1 MSKHDHISKL
11 IPFGKLVILKSLL
24 HKEHFLPLSISKV
37 KLFTALPKSRTFY
50 YSDIEGLLC
59 LGIDISCNNYKLM
72 IYDMNEFT
80 IQLDVDLSDKF
91 KMNYTNL
98 KNNFHCLEISNGFFG
113 FLFEEGYEYCRA
125 LYSMINKLNETTLQA
140 AINQYNETSKLID
153 YSDTT
158 PFIEQIKEDL
168 LKELSSSSTTTTNN
182 NSNYGSYGQSDI
194 KLNTTSL
201 DFFDKH
207 FEYDDNNKQFL
218 FCGKKEDAEMLYG
231 NFNINKDEVNVCD
244 SDNFHIGNNRHY
256 VDVLVKHFIYDI
268 KMIPI
273 ILELK
278 FEHLEGIKKLKET
291 ENAGNNAVSTV
302 SEKGKSPQRRF
313 TSMGSERS
321 SLKRNST
328 AFMFDNLGNKNEDDG
343 DEGLYVERKLEPIVV
358 KIDEQVGEES
368 DNENVNEEVD
378 GEDNKR
384 EGNDVEERNVDENRD
399 DDMYSYQV
407 KQNEEVINEAV
418 QEEEEEENTQ
428 QHEVYQSQQEVE
440 LSYQQE
446 YQQEYQP
453 QQQEYI
459 YQQGEQEQ
467 QQKGEVQQQVQ
478 EQEQQQPQQEQEQQ
492 PQQEQEPQ
500 PKVQRPPNPFGF
512 GQRDELMKIF
522 LRKGILKETETQNN
536 NTSQQPQAI
545 PTQPIINNNVNN
557 NNDNNNQQQQP
568 QQSLHPQLQ
577 PQPFQNKP
585 QQLPQNKP
593 QLPLNKPQQPPQS
606 QPQPSQ
612 SKPQPSNQQPNQI
625 QRKRENVMVQ
635 KEPPSKTKSPEKSV
649 PLVLQEDQ
657 KSNLVVIQKRKP
669 TKRSFVDNT
678 HTQQLER
685 QRLRAT
691 IIDTKPIAEEDEAK
705 VESSSSSTQPPKQEE
720 EQKQHSYQPP
730 PQMMMMGG
738 ASNMFAELRGKIGM
752 NRPGGGFD
760 FSKFAN
766 KEKPAEKKEFKKE
779 ELLRPSGTKFDFSKF
794 DKKETKTEKK
804 EDFVDFRK
812 LLKKRPEP
820 NEQK

>member
-98 KNNFHCLEISNGFFG
+98 KANFHCLEISNGFFG

-125 LYSMINKLNETTLQA
+125 LHSMINKLNETTLQA

-153 YSDTT
+153 NSDTT
-158 PFIEQIKEDL
+158 PYIEQIKEDL
-168 LKELSSSSTTTTNN
+168 LKELSSSTTTTNN
-182 NSNYGSYGQSDI
+182 NNNYNSYGQSDI
-194 KLNTTSL
+194 QLNTTSL

-231 NFNINKDEVNVCD
+231 NFNIKKDEVDICD

-291 ENAGNNAVSTV
+291 ENAGINAVSTV
-302 SEKGKSPQRRF
+302 SEKVKSPQRRF
-313 TSMGSERS
+313 TSMGSERMS
-321 SLKRNST
+321 IKRNST

-368 DNENVNEEVD
+368 DNENANEEV
-378 GEDNKR
+378 GGKDNKR
-384 EGNDVEERNVDENRD
+384 EENDVEERNVNENRND
-399 DDMYSYQV
+399 DKYSYKV
-407 KQNEEVINEAV
+407 EQNEEVINEAV

-428 QHEVYQSQQEVE
+428 QQHEVYQLQQEVE

-446 YQQEYQP
+446 YQP
-453 QQQEYI
+453 QQQEEQI
-459 YQQGEQEQ
+459 YQQGEQKQEQ
-467 QQKGEVQQQVQ
+467 QQQGGEVQQQVQ
-478 EQEQQQPQQEQEQQ
+478 KQEQQPQQEQKPQ

-500 PKVQRPPNPFGF
+500 PQPKVQQRPPNPFGF

-522 LRKGILKETETQNN
+522 LRKGILKEAEAQNN
-536 NTSQQPQAI
+536 NTSQHPQAI
-545 PTQPIINNNVNN
+545 ATQPTINNNITNI
-557 NNDNNNQQQQP
+557 NDNNNQQQP

-577 PQPFQNKP
+577 SQPHSFQNKP
-585 QQLPQNKP
+585 QQLPQIKP

-606 QPQPSQ
+606 QQ
-612 SKPQPSNQQPNQI
+612 QPSNQQPNPF
-625 QRKRENVMVQ
+625 QRKRENVIVQ
-635 KEPPSKTKSPEKSV
+635 KEPPTKTKSHEKSI

-691 IIDTKPIAEEDEAK
+691 IIDTKPITEEDEAK
-705 VESSSSSTQPPKQEE
+705 VESSSSSAQPPKQEE
-720 EQKQHSYQPP
+720 EPKQHAYQPP

-738 ASNMFAELRGKIGM
+738 ASNMFAELRGKLGM

-760 FSKFAN
+760 FSKFN
-766 KEKPAEKKEFKKE
+766 NQEKPAEKKEFKKE
-779 ELLRPSGTKFDFSKF
+779 ELLRPTGTKFDFSKF

-804 EDFVDFRK
+804 EEIMDFRK